1 MLAKSLFLA
10 NCAKKKK
17 KNDSDMVSVNICF
30 ETVQKQPI
38 TDVL

>member
-10 NCAKKKK
+10 NCAKKK

>member
-10 NCAKKKK
+10 NCAKKKD
-17 KNDSDMVSVNICF
+17 DSDRVSVNICF

-38 TDVL
+38 TDAL